1 MKAVLDLW
9 MKAVTI
15 FGGLM
20 IFVTVWAMDAMD
32 KSGIVYQLNGYVMN
46 IVYGMGLILL
56 GFAYYE
62 VRRR

>member
-1 MKAVLDLW
+1 MKAVADLW
-9 MKAVTI
+9 MKVVTI
-15 FGGLM
+15 LGGLL

-46 IVYGMGLILL
+46 LAYGMGLILL

-62 VRRR
+62 IRRK